1 MANPSTR
8 ITLIAN
14 DQASPVI
21 RRVGM
26 ELTGLGRT
34 AQSIGSMSSLTGFG
48 PGLMALANPVTALT
62 AGFVALQASALRV
75 DDTLRRTEKSFTV
88 IYGSANIAVARMKEI
103 RDEADRLG
111 VSYIDLAEQTKKFD
125 AAIAQSTLRGQGQ
138 KILSAFGGYGAVLG
152 LDSQGMSAVYRAITQ
167 MVSKGKVSA
176 EELRLQLAEQ
186 LPGAVQLFAEALG
199 VSEQQLDKML
209 EKGEVGLNT
218 LLKVA
223 DLLEKKFGG
232 DLSRVTD
239 NLAQNMERLGNSWND
254 LLRFLSG
261 TDTANWAVKG
271 LTQTVREFLGV
282 MSQFALMRMAL
293 EGEVKVSPAFL
304 GLTPQ
309 KSTELLE
316 YLNTSGG
323 IQARIDYLK
332 EVRGGTFVTA
342 SRAEELDARIAAL
355 EKQLRE
361 VEADEAAK
369 DVGAAGSMEA
379 RWLDPRDKGMSEAAA
394 RSPQFQEWYWEWVER
409 KRKEAE
415 EEAKRRAEQMRNAL
429 QQINADLAR
438 FADTGDGSSTRMAAL
453 NRQLEDHTQKLGAA
467 HPRVKEFADVVA
479 YANEHLGYTPDQVAR
494 ATRAVEEQS
503 DALRDRAM
511 ALQAATRSDGTVD
524 QQRLS
529 LLTALAAADRQYTKD
544 ILNGVE
550 ERTAAQRRELAQDDA
565 RRQKAEQDLAV
576 VESFYSDLAGMYTNN
591 ESLQRRL
598 LDKQVENYRAA
609 GVAEVD
615 LAKWKARRELEISQN
630 AYDGMRRSLLE
641 WFETSSSVSGVVAN
655 ATTTVTEGTE
665 SLISGMLRRS
675 GNAWQDYG
683 NMALDVLSRI
693 AAKMLMLQAMD
704 ALGVSGGLGGYGMA
718 LTVGGAFLN
727 AFTSSAFSSA
737 SALTGATPGAGAT
750 AGELSHFFSVNHAGG
765 AVGSGPLRRGD
776 PSWWA
781 GAPRYH
787 SGGMIPGLAPDE
799 VPIIAQ
805 TGERVQSRAEVAGMA
820 MSSGEILRALAE
832 IRDAVA
838 KQQWTNVNVTDASL
852 VHEAMATGAGRKTL
866 LNIIRSNATEFRAAL
881 G

>member
-438 FADTGDGSSTRMAAL
+438 FADTGDGSATRMASL
-453 NRQLEDHTQKLGAA
+453 NKQLEDHTQKLGAA

-503 DALRDRAM
+503 DALQDRAD
-511 ALQAATRSDGTVD
+511 AIRESTRADGTLD
-524 QQRLS
+524 QNKLALITAQKAAEREYKQERLKGIS
-529 LLTALAAADRQYTKD
+529 EEDAAAKRD
-544 ILNGVE
+544 
-550 ERTAAQRRELAQDDA
+550 LAMQVA
-565 RRQKAEQDLAV
+565 KANAMQQALAV
-576 VESFYSDLAGMYTNN
+576 VESFYSDLAGMYTND
-591 ESLQRRL
+591 ETLQRRL

-615 LAKWKARRELEISQN
+615 LARWKARRELEIATDAMSGISRGLISVSETTGN
-630 AYDGMRRSLLE
+630 AARNMEQFTTGAFDTIGNSWSLTMDGMTFDAKRTVNDIINSFWRLSVVNPLV
-641 WFETSSSVSGVVAN
+641 SSF
-655 ATTTVTEGTE
+655 
-665 SLISGMLRRS
+665 
-675 GNAWQDYG
+675 
-683 NMALDVLSRI
+683 
-693 AAKMLMLQAMD
+693 
-704 ALGVSGGLGGYGMA
+704 SGGLSDFLSGLGSSGG
-718 LTVGGAFLN
+718 TGG
-727 AFTSSAFSSA
+727 SA
-737 SALTGATPGAGAT
+737 SGAWGDYADRVVGVAGTRAGGGPVLSGKTYLVGENGPELFTADRSGAVLPNDVFRSAGAAKT
-750 AGELSHFFSVNHAGG
+750 SV
-765 AVGSGPLRRGD
+765 
-776 PSWWA
+776 
-781 GAPRYH
+781 
-787 SGGMIPGLAPDE
+787 E
-799 VPIIAQ
+799 VHIHESPN
-805 TGERVQSRAEVAGMA
+805 TRAEVRQTPTANGVRLDVV
-820 MSSGEILRALAE
+820 IK
-832 IRDAVA
+832 DVVA
-838 KQQWTNVNVTDASL
+838 QDIAKGGKIDQAI
-852 VHEAMATGAGRKTL
+852 AGRGFSRTS
-866 LNIIRSNATEFRAAL
+866 RMAGR